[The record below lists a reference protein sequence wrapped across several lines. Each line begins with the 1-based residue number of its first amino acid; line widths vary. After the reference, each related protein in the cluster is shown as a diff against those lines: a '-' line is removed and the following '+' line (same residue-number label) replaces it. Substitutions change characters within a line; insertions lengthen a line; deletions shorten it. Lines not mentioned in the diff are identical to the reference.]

1 MITVTNECVDCG
13 FPCKGNACP
22 YRNVKRYYCDRC
34 KEETTTYHWED
45 EHVCLDCI
53 EKDLIGVEGNEDF

>member
-13 FPCKGNACP
+13 FPCMGDACP

-34 KEETTTYHWED
+34 KEETNTYHYD
-45 EHVCLDCI
+45 GEHLCIDCI
-53 EKDLIGVEGNEDF
+53 ASDLLEVEGNEDF